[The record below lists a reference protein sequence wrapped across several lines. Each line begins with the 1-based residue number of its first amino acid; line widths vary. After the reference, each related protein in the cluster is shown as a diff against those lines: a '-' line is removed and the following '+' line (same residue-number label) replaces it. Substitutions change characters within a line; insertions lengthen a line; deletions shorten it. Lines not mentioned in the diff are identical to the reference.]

1 MLRTE
6 LKSTPKNHGIVVA
19 PSAATSPGRS
29 LLNLLKN
36 IRIHAGVG
44 GAPVS
49 DLLCARTIHHAMINM

>member
-1 MLRTE
+1 MLRPE
-6 LKSTPKNHGIVVA
+6 LKST

-29 LLNLLKN
+29 LLNLPKN
-36 IRIHAGVG
+36 LRIHAGVG